1 MQAIHGNFFLRAF
14 GVRLDGLPGLPGL
27 PGLQQTR
34 QRP

>member
-27 PGLQQTR
+27 QQTR